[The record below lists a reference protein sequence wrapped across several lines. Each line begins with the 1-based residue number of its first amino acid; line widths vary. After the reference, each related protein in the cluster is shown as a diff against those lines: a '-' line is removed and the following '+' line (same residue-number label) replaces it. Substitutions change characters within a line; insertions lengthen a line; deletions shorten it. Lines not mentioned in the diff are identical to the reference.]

1 MDVSTREND
10 KEIIILRHSRKSFLL
25 EYICSFF
32 LLSLVAYSLF
42 NGVTLPKPFFYPFLG
57 IGVAGLLSTE
67 LRRYFG
73 DRYRIMNTK
82 LTMINGVFKVKKR
95 NIYYQPLGFIPDLNI
110 KQTAIQRLFNFGT
123 IYLQV
128 GSSTLEF
135 RDVDKPNEVLRMLE
149 ELIEKTKHS
158 RTNMMNLPTKNKEQE
173 ENL

>member
-1 MDVSTREND
+1 MDVSTHDND
-10 KEIIILRHSRKSFLL
+10 QEIVTLRHSRKSFLL

-32 LLSLVAYSLF
+32 LLFLVAYSLF

-123 IYLQV
+123 IYLQA
-128 GSSTLEF
+128 GSSALEF
-135 RDVDKPNEVLRMLE
+135 RDVDKPNEVLKMLE

-158 RTNMMNLPTKNKEQE
+158 RTNMMNLPIKNKELE